1 MNQKFYQLL
10 LFEMNCNYLVVQV
23 FIIKKSSSSSMY
35 EYSYFFFNIIF
46 MFESMILVQEAL
58 EEATEA
64 SFNAFNCSLEY
75 VKKAP
80 F

>member
-1 MNQKFYQLL
+1 MNTAI
-10 LFEMNCNYLVVQV
+10 LFC
-23 FIIKKSSSSSMY
+23 S
-35 EYSYFFFNIIF
+35 FNIIF

-58 EEATEA
+58 EGATEA